1 MATITINGK
10 EREVV
15 SGTSVWRRVESLGLH
30 PQAVA
35 VEYNR
40 EILRRDDYTETAL
53 VDGDQLEI
61 VRFVQ
66 GG

>member
-1 MATITINGK
+1 MATITVNGK
-10 EREVV
+10 P
-15 SGTSVWRRVESLGLH
+15 RRVEPDTSVRDLIETLDLH

-35 VEYNR
+35 VECNR
-40 EILRRDDYTETAL
+40 EILRRSDYAKTILA
-53 VDGDQLEI
+53 DGDRLEI

>member
-1 MATITINGK
+1 MAHITVNGK
-10 EREVV
+10 RREVAAD
-15 SGTSVWRRVESLGLH
+15 TSVRDLVESLDLH

-40 EILRRDDYTETAL
+40 EILRRDDYAVTVLA
-53 VDGDQLEI
+53 DGDRLEI

>member
-1 MATITINGK
+1 MATITVNGK
-10 EREVV
+10 QRDVAA
-15 SGTSVWRRVESLGLH
+15 GTSVWQLVESLGLH

-40 EILRRDDYTETAL
+40 EILRRDDYVTSVLA
-53 VDGDQLEI
+53 DGDQLEI